1 MNPVVITTV
10 SDIKELA
17 LFSPASCHYTNTL
30 LIMTQTVSLQ
40 QGPNSLEGN
49 RMSFYEEY
57 QASIDR
63 SAGGRSDNV
72 SLRIGLPDTPSPKA
86 QPQQGASAAQTV
98 ADQENELVRRQLA
111 LRNKRSSRKTQPQ
124 QTVSSIPA
132 PTRGTSPYCAYR
144 KVNKGHRPYRTPTA
158 GQYCECPGPDD
169 HPETLPSDW
178 ASTPTEAE
186 WDYTLPNGGWHQ
198 RKRVVRFVEPVVTEV
213 RKIEKWV
220 VEAYG
225 AYVSMSAE
233 EMRGVS
239 EEEDE
244 AEEWLEEADGVMREA
259 MRAWEERKG
268 KRGVEDEGDEDEME
282 WWGGD
287 ALELVVDDAEEEG
300 DWVLV
305 EGEDMIVD

>member
-1 MNPVVITTV
+1 
-10 SDIKELA
+10 
-17 LFSPASCHYTNTL
+17 
-30 LIMTQTVSLQ
+30 
-40 QGPNSLEGN
+40 
-49 RMSFYEEY
+49 
-57 QASIDR
+57 
-63 SAGGRSDNV
+63 
-72 SLRIGLPDTPSPKA
+72 
-86 QPQQGASAAQTV
+86 
-98 ADQENELVRRQLA
+98 
-111 LRNKRSSRKTQPQ
+111 
-124 QTVSSIPA
+124 
-132 PTRGTSPYCAYR
+132 
-144 KVNKGHRPYRTPTA
+144 
-158 GQYCECPGPDD
+158 
-169 HPETLPSDW
+169 
-178 ASTPTEAE
+178 
-186 WDYTLPNGGWHQ
+186 
-198 RKRVVRFVEPVVTEV
+198 VEPVVTEV